1 MIERYSFPEMAKI
14 WADENR
20 FQKMLDVEIAVCEAL
35 NRFGEIP
42 ATALEKIKKKA
53 KFDIKKIEV
62 IEKTVKHDVIAFLTN
77 ISENVGKESVYI
89 HRGLTS
95 SDVLDTALALQ
106 LKDASE
112 LLLKDLQELSETI
125 KNQTRKYKNTLMIGR
140 THGIHAEPITFG
152 LKLASWYSEILR
164 DIERIKIATQN
175 ISFGKISG
183 AVGGYAHIEPEIEK
197 YVMKKL
203 GLEREPVST
212 QIVPRDRHAQYLTT
226 LSIIA
231 TSIERFATEIRTLQR
246 TEIAELEEPFTE
258 GQKGSSA
265 MPHKRNPII
274 CEQLCGLA
282 RVIRANALISLEN
295 VVLWNERD
303 ISHSSTERIIIP
315 DSTILLDYILQKMN
329 YVIKNLTVNIEKM
342 LENLKI
348 TKNTIFSQRLLLEIV
363 KKGYSREKIYL
374 VIQKLSQDGFK
385 NKKELKKFLTEKEIK
400 NCFDINYYTRN
411 IRVIYKR
418 LNI

>member
-1 MIERYSFPEMAKI
+1 
-14 WADENR
+14 
-20 FQKMLDVEIAVCEAL
+20 
-35 NRFGEIP
+35 
-42 ATALEKIKKKA
+42 
-53 KFDIKKIEV
+53 
-62 IEKTVKHDVIAFLTN
+62 
-77 ISENVGKESVYI
+77 
-89 HRGLTS
+89 
-95 SDVLDTALALQ
+95 
-106 LKDASE
+106 
-112 LLLKDLQELSETI
+112 
-125 KNQTRKYKNTLMIGR
+125 
-140 THGIHAEPITFG
+140 
-152 LKLASWYSEILR
+152 
-164 DIERIKIATQN
+164 
-175 ISFGKISG
+175 
-183 AVGGYAHIEPEIEK
+183 
-197 YVMKKL
+197 
-203 GLEREPVST
+203 
-212 QIVPRDRHAQYLTT
+212 
-226 LSIIA
+226 
-231 TSIERFATEIRTLQR
+231 
-246 TEIAELEEPFTE
+246 
-258 GQKGSSA
+258 